1 MSSSGGLGWDD
12 TAVRQFWETPELVEK
27 LLLYLDLSSTK
38 HLAELHKL
46 TRQMLRKA
54 FIWKKL
60 IQRTLPRQEK
70 INFHCDIFG
79 LPLPFEDDPL
89 LESERQKAKIL
100 ADILTLIKVGAVDRL
115 ELALVLIH
123 ALVQRNPP
131 VFWRNP
137 NRSPVIIGVSCS
149 CLQTHRVSPWGFL
162 LLVEVDASLGSS
174 LLEVDTV
181 KMVTLKGPLSIVLA
195 SKAAGQPEMVKK
207 LDVGVFVCDSDE
219 SAKAMATLVDQ
230 SSLAVGEENSIRI
243 CTEEIGMEGWAA
255 VRRAVQRLWNT
266 FGKDVELSSDP
277 KTMGAGR
284 YEDLKATWDNV
295 WEWLVHDDAYGGA
308 FRFTKELD
316 GEEGWWDRRGHR
328 RGLEAFIDMTEE
340 EWHAEGRRFQE
351 AYAEADAEA
360 DAEAVAQAE
369 AEAQADAEE
378 EALGPD

>member
-1 MSSSGGLGWDD
+1 MSSAGGLGWDD

-38 HLAELHKL
+38 LLAEFHKL

-60 IQRTLPRQEK
+60 IQRTLPTQEE

-100 ADILTLIKVGAVDRL
+100 ADILTLIKVGSVDRL
-115 ELALVLIH
+115 ELALVFIH

-162 LLVEVDASLGSS
+162 LLAEVDASLGSS

-207 LDVGVFVCDSDE
+207 LDVGVFVCDSNE

-255 VRRAVQRLWNT
+255 VRRAVERLWNT

-295 WEWLVHDDAYGGA
+295 WEWLVHDDGYGGA
-308 FRFTKELD
+308 FRFSKEID
-316 GEEGWWDRRGHR
+316 GEEGWWDRRGYR
-328 RGLEAFIDMTEE
+328 RGLEAFIDMTGE
-340 EWHAEGRRFQE
+340 EWRAEAKRFEE
-351 AYAEADAEA
+351 AYAEAGAETLAQAVAEAQVVAEA
-360 DAEAVAQAE
+360 DAEE
-369 AEAQADAEE
+369 D
-378 EALGPD
+378 ALGPE